1 MQRRRKRIFNF
12 WYKNRNRT
20 MFFFLDRS
28 MGGATMKN
36 YFFLRMTISWG
47 AKVVSI
53 WTKPSFV
60 LKCKLPTIV
69 HSSIV
74 GSNCLRSCID
84 SKFSLIFNKISIRF
98 ERIVLKII
106 FSIRNSFQKIFLIST
121 WDKLE
126 LKKRREIFESKRSWI
141 RIQLNPLIG
150 MVDRIQ
156 AQVEKPVAS
165 TTARNL
171 QVWFIG
177 SYILA
182 SV

>member
-1 MQRRRKRIFNF
+1 MRRWKI
-12 WYKNRNRT
+12 T
-20 MFFFLDRS
+20 FFFEWRYLEERKLW
-28 MGGATMKN
+28 T
-36 YFFLRMTISWG
+36 
-47 AKVVSI
+47 I

-84 SKFSLIFNKISIRF
+84 SKFSLIFNRISIRF